1 VDAARQVLRFSI
13 PGAVLLLNGMLC
25 FMIYRRV
32 QGVSFNVTSEL
43 MRANVEPL
51 VGVLATI
58 PVGFVVYQAYYFNY
72 GPTVKPWPLRWDGS
86 TVRADR
92 GFQVLCKLPAPLV
105 KAMARDFKI
114 DVDLCPADERAPDP
128 GPFYRHP
135 LKKFFYWLLIFRLSP
150 QWMPTED
157 DRAVRREA
165 YNSRWHNNWDA
176 LRALVDIAA
185 TLPGAGQIKDEYV
198 ALSDLYHALGAA
210 RTAVTASWLAAV
222 VLALTHVGRIAESPL
237 QCVLGL
243 LVITTLSTMLWI
255 VFHIARRRTWK
266 SAASFLRVALR
277 WLLLRNTEVFEVGPG

>member
-1 VDAARQVLRFSI
+1 MDAARQVLRFSI

-32 QGVSFNVTSEL
+32 QGVGFEQTSAL

-72 GPTVKPWPLRWDGS
+72 GPTVKPWPLRWDGR

-92 GFQVLCKLPAPLV
+92 GYQVLCKLPRPMVA
-105 KAMARDFKI
+105 AMARDFKI
-114 DVDLCPADERAPDP
+114 SVDLTHADERAPDP
-128 GPFYRHP
+128 GPFHRHP
-135 LKKFFYWLLIFRLSP
+135 LKKSFYWLLIFRLDP
-150 QWMPTED
+150 EWTAGEP
-157 DRAVRREA
+157 DRDARREA
-165 YNSRWHNNWDA
+165 YSCRWHDNWDA

-198 ALSDLYHALGAA
+198 ALADLYHALGAA
-210 RTAVTASWLAAV
+210 RTAVSASWMAAV
-222 VLALTHVGRIAESPL
+222 VLALTHIGRIAAAPL
-237 QCVLGL
+237 QCALGL
-243 LVITTLSTMLWI
+243 LLITTLSTMLWV

-277 WLLLRNTEVFEVGPG
+277 WLLLRNTDLFEIRPG